1 MEDMRQFVIVADN
14 RYKVTITA
22 CTKWHALDKALEQYP
37 QYNRFQYTNIVR
49 NRAANK
55 IISKF

>member
-1 MEDMRQFVIVADN
+1 MEDTRQFVIVADN

-22 CTKWHALDKALEQYP
+22 CTKWHALDKALMEYP

-55 IISKF
+55 IIAKF

>member
-1 MEDMRQFVIVADN
+1 MEDTRQYIIVADN
-14 RYKVTITA
+14 RYRLTVIA
-22 CTKWHALDKALEQYP
+22 CSKWHALDKALNEFP

-49 NRAANK
+49 NRAVNK